1 MKHDAKAMVSVLD
14 QEYAV
19 LDKEI
24 KHLQRRQDKIRKLKG
39 LYTGVNILPDEL
51 SDAPVQ
57 LALTPEEMIQRVKEN
72 AGRELTAEEVK
83 ELVRIDFG
91 VNLTSWQP
99 RFTRAAPRG
108 ESQL

>member
-24 KHLQRRQDKIRKLKG
+24 KYLQRRQDKIRKLKG

-51 SDAPVQ
+51 EAAQTQ
-57 LALTPEEMIQRVKEN
+57 LALTPEEMIARVKDN
-72 AGRELTAEEVK
+72 AGRELSHEEIV
-83 ELVRIDFG
+83 EQVRRDFG
-91 VNLTSWQP
+91 FNLANVFWG
-99 RFTRAAPRG
+99 AAAG
-108 ESQL
+108 N

>member
-1 MKHDAKAMVSVLD
+1 MKHNTKAMVSVLD

-24 KHLQRRQDKIRKLKG
+24 QHLQRRQDKIRKLKG

-51 SDAPVQ
+51 EDATPQ

-72 AGRELTAEEVK
+72 AGRELTHEEIV
-83 ELVRIDFG
+83 EQVRQDFG
-91 VNLTSWQP
+91 FNLIIAESG
-99 RFTRAAPRG
+99 RAAAA
-108 ESQL
+108 